1 LSKEQHVWEDALVTL
16 REVAKRSGVSI
27 KTVSRIVNNDAG
39 VNAKTRAEVQ
49 SLLKSVN
56 YVPNQAAR
64 LMRGGTSSVYGLMTD
79 SVTTTPYSVDIVRG
93 AQAALIEKHQ
103 TLLIVS
109 TDGDAAREAEL
120 WETFRSHRV
129 AGVIY
134 AAMFHKAHDV
144 GTPNFNQSII
154 LANCFA
160 PLGDRPSIIPD
171 DEQGGYTQAKHLL
184 KLGHRHIGI
193 VTLNADIVA
202 TKLRRGGMQRAFAE
216 AGVTYNADLELRG
229 MVGEVGREELVAFEA
244 ARALLRHKQRPSA
257 IICGNDQVAMQVYS
271 AAADLGLNIPQD
283 LSVIGFDDLKLI
295 SETLRPQLT
304 TVALPYFEIGQKAV
318 ELSISAREQG
328 ENFAPRILIPCP
340 LVERHSC
347 RALD

>member
-1 LSKEQHVWEDALVTL
+1 MIWEVFLVTL

-27 KTVSRIVNNDAG
+27 KTVSRIVNNDVG
-39 VNAKTRAEVQ
+39 VNAKTRANVQ

-79 SVTTTPYSVDIVRG
+79 SVATTPYSVDIVRG

-103 TLLIVS
+103 TLLIAS
-109 TDGDAAREAEL
+109 TDGDPIREAEL

-144 GTPNFNQSII
+144 GRPHFAHSIV

-160 PLGDRPSIIPD
+160 PLGDKPSILPD
-171 DEQGGYTQAKHLL
+171 DEKGGYTQAQYLL
-184 KLGHRHIGI
+184 ALGHRRIGV
-193 VTLNADIVA
+193 VTLSPEIEA
-202 TKLRRGGMQRAFAE
+202 TKLRRRGMQQAFLD
-216 AGVTYNADLELRG
+216 AGVGFDHSFEKRG
-229 MVGEVGREELVAFEA
+229 VVGPLGAETMVAFEA
-244 ARALLRHKQRPSA
+244 ARDVLSMKNRPTA
-257 IICGNDQVAMQVYS
+257 IICGNDQIAMQVYS
-271 AAADLGLNIPQD
+271 AAASLQLVIPDD
-283 LSVIGFDDLKLI
+283 LSIIGFDDLKLI
-295 SETLRPQLT
+295 SETLRPTLT

-318 ELSISAREQG
+318 ELSISAREHDQTW
-328 ENFAPRILIPCP
+328 APRLLIACP
-340 LVERHSC
+340 LVERNSC
-347 RALD
+347 RALN